1 MSRKTVDLIVPCYN
15 EAEMLPIFYEH
26 TKEVLSKLTDYSFT
40 FIFVDDGSRDDTLE
54 IITELAE
61 KDRQVKYISFSR
73 NFGKEAALYAGFENS
88 TGNFAVAIDAD
99 LQHPPELIEDMLKAV
114 DGGGYDTCSARRVS
128 RDGEPKI
135 RSVFARAFYKLINK
149 MSDIDLVDGAVDYRM
164 MTHQVVEAILSMPER
179 ERFTKGIFSWVGFKT
194 KWLEFKN
201 VERLKGETKWS
212 FWGLFKYAISGITA
226 FSTAPLRLA
235 TYTGLIIALLSFL
248 FLIVEVIKTLIVG
261 ITGTGYATIV
271 TLILFTCGI
280 ILLFFGIIGEYLAKM
295 YSEIKHRPIY
305 LTRKTNIDRKD
316 K

>member
-26 TKEVLSKLTDYSFT
+26 TKEVLSKLTNYKFT
-40 FIFVDDGSRDDTLE
+40 FIFVDDGSCDDTLS
-54 IITELAE
+54 ILTSLAE
-61 KDRQVKYISFSR
+61 KDSAVKYISFSR

-114 DGGGYDTCSARRVS
+114 DGEGYDTCSARRVS

-135 RSVFARAFYKLINK
+135 RSAFARAFYKLINK
-149 MSDIDLVDGAVDYRM
+149 ISDIDLVDGAVDYRM

-226 FSTAPLRLA
+226 FTTAPLRLA
-235 TYTGLIIALLSFL
+235 TYTGLVIALLSFL
-248 FLIVEVIKTLIVG
+248 FLIVEIIKTLIVG